1 MAKLTSRQRAFIY
14 HYIQTW
20 NATEAARRAGYAEK
34 YLHTNASKLLQNT
47 TIRVEIDTQLAA
59 LAMSAEEV
67 LARLQA
73 QATASMAD
81 FVSIKEMAFAQEN
94 GGDDPEG
101 DGEPKRQIRIPTIDL
116 DKAQKAGKL
125 HVLKKISITDKG
137 LTIEL
142 YDAQAALVHIGKHL
156 GMFVEKREI
165 TGPGGGPIQ
174 VIGIGGV
181 NPDADI

>member
-1 MAKLTSRQRAFIY
+1 MAKLNSRQRAFIY

-34 YLHTNASKLLQNT
+34 YLHTNAPKLLQNT
-47 TIRVEIDTQLAA
+47 TIRAEIDAQLKA

-81 FVSIKEMAFAQEN
+81 FVTVNEETDK
-94 GGDDPEG
+94 PE
-101 DGEPKRQIRIPTIDL
+101 ETTRPAVSIDL

-125 HVLKKISITDKG
+125 HVLKKLSITDKG

-142 YDAQAALVHIGKHL
+142 YDAQAALVHIGKHI

-165 TGPGGGPIQ
+165 TGPGGGPIH
-174 VIGIGGV
+174 VIGIGGID
-181 NPDADI
+181 PDGDI

>member
-1 MAKLTSRQRAFIY
+1 VAKLNSRQRAFIY

-34 YLHTNASKLLQNT
+34 YLHTNAPKLLQNT
-47 TIRVEIDTQLAA
+47 TIRAEIDAQLKA

-73 QATASMAD
+73 QATASMAE
-81 FVSIKEMAFAQEN
+81 FVNVNQET
-94 GGDDPEG
+94 
-101 DGEPKRQIRIPTIDL
+101 GEPAIDL
-116 DKAQKAGKL
+116 RRAEQSGKL
-125 HVLKKISITDKG
+125 HVLKKVSITDKG

-174 VIGIGGV
+174 VIGIGGI
-181 NPDADI
+181 NPDDDV